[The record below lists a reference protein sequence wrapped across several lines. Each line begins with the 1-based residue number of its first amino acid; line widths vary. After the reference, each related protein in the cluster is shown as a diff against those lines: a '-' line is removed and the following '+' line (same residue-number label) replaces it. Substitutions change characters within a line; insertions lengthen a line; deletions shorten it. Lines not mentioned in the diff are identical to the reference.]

1 MVMNSKYDQNSTIK
15 VVNVTFGIY
24 LKNSEVI
31 QQFDVCNRQKCK
43 SLYDTNQS
51 FKGIIHQKFL
61 LQNDLLTLK
70 PP

>member
-15 VVNVTFGIY
+15 VVNMTFAIY

-43 SLYDTNQS
+43 SLYAKNQI
-51 FKGIIHQKFL
+51 FKGIVHQ
-61 LQNDLLTLK
+61 NN
-70 PP
+70 